1 MPISQLMEARNKQ
14 KKVAPPRA
22 TTIIDTVEGYI
33 LKILM
38 AIILWRVTMV
48 FQYALSQTNLVF
60 YLGQSGVKLF
70 YKATIA

>member
-1 MPISQLMEARNKQ
+1 
-14 KKVAPPRA
+14 
-22 TTIIDTVEGYI
+22 
-33 LKILM
+33 
-38 AIILWRVTMV
+38 MV